1 MRGHL
6 FLCMQNLVS
15 APNRVRSFS
24 QERTFRYPGGFVRQ
38 DPKHIRVWASKE
50 DPPSAEYWK
59 PHARD
64 RQMHVEKAP
73 STVFLDPGLLQSALQ
88 NH

>member
-1 MRGHL
+1 M
-6 FLCMQNLVS
+6 
-15 APNRVRSFS
+15 S
-24 QERTFRYPGGFVRQ
+24 QTVHTHVCIRPEPCPFVLTERTFRYPGGYVRQ
-38 DPKHIRVWASKE
+38 DPKHIRVWATKE

-73 STVFLDPGLLQSALQ
+73 STVFPDAGLLRSALQ